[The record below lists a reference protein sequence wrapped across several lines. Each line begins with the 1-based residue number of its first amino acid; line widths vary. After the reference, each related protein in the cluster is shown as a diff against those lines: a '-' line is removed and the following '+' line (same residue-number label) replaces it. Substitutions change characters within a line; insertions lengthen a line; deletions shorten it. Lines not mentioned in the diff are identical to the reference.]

1 MKTFYLKNPDDLKGL
16 NEYLE
21 PKVEEGPEFG
31 IHVRVELGQR
41 TPQQRKALEV
51 YCKLLS
57 EALNDAGFE
66 LIVPGF
72 KEGFSVPWSQAMV
85 KENIWRP
92 IQIAMYDIIS
102 TAQLNRAQVS
112 GVYEVIARNMATER
126 GISVPFPQ
134 NRYPE
139 D

>member
-41 TPQQRKALEV
+41 TPQQNKAIHV
-51 YCKLLS
+51 YCDLLAEKLNS
-57 EALNDAGFE
+57 AGF
-66 LIVPGF
+66 LLVVPGF
-72 KEGFSVPWSQAMV
+72 KEGFSVPWDGDMV
-85 KENIWRP
+85 KNNIWRV
-92 IQIAMYDIIS
+92 IQIAMFEIKS
-102 TAQLNRAQVS
+102 TTQLNRAQVS
-112 GVYEVIARNMATER
+112 KVYEVVARNMAEK
-126 GISVPFPQ
+126 GIDVPFPQ